1 MEIEQQEPQT
11 EPTPK
16 PIQRRKRGRQPM
28 KQRLVRTE
36 EGYEHQIDTPDGKTL
51 GVNLSPESLKDMMVA
66 MIAEMKKPDQ
76 ATLDKAEADR
86 IRFERQREDMI
97 RVANME
103 IAATKANQAACSHRK
118 ENGRTLFHGQEHS
131 DGMVHPICLR
141 CQYLMPP
148 YRLGADM
155 ATQFNI
161 GQ

>member
-1 MEIEQQEPQT
+1 
-11 EPTPK
+11 
-16 PIQRRKRGRQPM
+16 M

-36 EGYEHQIDTPDGKTL
+36 DGYEHQMETADGKTL
-51 GVNLSPESLKDMMVA
+51 GVNLNAESLKEMMVA

-76 ATLDKAEADR
+76 ATLDKEERER
-86 IRFERQREDMI
+86 IIREKQREDMI

-148 YRLGADM
+148 YRLGADL